1 VQTYNKNK
9 HINED
14 SIEFDLNIT
23 DYEEAIKEAGRCL
36 QRGGFCTE
44 KYVDALYANA
54 IFYGAYAI
62 IASNVALLHARP
74 SKEVIKT
81 GVGVIT
87 LANPIKFKPANNETV
102 TTLISFC
109 ATNEREHLE
118 TISSIAQILSDT
130 DYCDRLYAAN
140 KEEFL
145 RILAT
150 EKPKVV

>member
-1 VQTYNKNK
+1 VYTYNRGK
-9 HINED
+9 HINEE
-14 SIEFDLNIT
+14 SIEFGLDIT

-36 QRGGFCTE
+36 QKGGFCTE
-44 KYVDALYANA
+44 KYVDALYSNA
-54 IFYGAYAI
+54 MFYGAYAI
-62 IASNVALLHARP
+62 IANNVALLHARP

-81 GVGVIT
+81 GVGVLT
-87 LANPIKFKPANNETV
+87 LANPIKFKPSNNEIV
-102 TTLISFC
+102 TTLIAFC

-118 TISSIAQILSDT
+118 IISSIAQILSDT
-130 DYCDRLYAAN
+130 DYCEKLYAAD